1 MIRAIV
7 AAWLLLL
14 TAVPLG
20 AEDTP
25 AIIDA
30 GAMVH
35 PDLSD
40 TGMVVSQEAL
50 ASAVGAEI
58 LAQGGN
64 AVDAAVATGFALA
77 VTLPQAGN
85 IGGGGFMLVHLAE
98 EGRTVAID
106 YRESAPQAAHADMFL
121 DKSGE
126 VDRRQATLTHLAA
139 GVPGTVAGLLHA
151 LEHYGTMDREQV
163 LAPAIRLAEEGIR
176 VTPAL
181 AHSLERSASRLQ
193 RNETSRQYFFREDG
207 SALQPGD
214 LWRQPDLAW
223 SLTEIATHGAEAFY
237 RGAIADKLIAEMERG
252 GGLMTREDLAAYQA
266 VEREPVR
273 GSYRGYDVVSMPPPS
288 SGGVHLVQMLNV
300 LEGWPLGEMEH
311 NSAAYL
317 HYLVETMRRAY
328 ADRSKYLGDPD
339 FHDVPV
345 AELTDKV
352 YGEQLR
358 GMISAERATPSR
370 QVAPGLPV
378 ITESPQTTH
387 YSVWDRAGNVVSNT
401 YTLNF
406 SYGNGISV
414 PGAGFLLNN
423 EMDDFSAKPGEP
435 NAFGLVGGEANA
447 VAPGKRPLSSMTPT
461 LVFRDGEPLL
471 ATGSPGGSTI
481 ITIVLQ
487 ILLNVIDFDMNIAE
501 ATAAPRI
508 HHQWLPDQI
517 MWEKGISADTRAL
530 LEARGHTFA
539 TSIRPM
545 GRAQSI
551 MRRNDVL
558 EGAADP
564 RWPGAGAASA
574 TRITEKGMEQE
585 VER

>member
-106 YRESAPQAAHADMFL
+106 YRETAPQAARADMFL
-121 DKSGE
+121 DESGE

>member
-1 MIRAIV
+1 MIRSIFRA
-7 AAWLLLL
+7 LLL
-14 TAVPLG
+14 TLLMGPAW
-20 AEDTP
+20 ADDTP

-30 GAMVH
+30 GAMSH
-35 PDLSD
+35 PELSR
-40 TGMVVSQEAL
+40 TGLVVSQEAL

-58 LAQGGN
+58 LAEGGN

-85 IGGGGFMLVHLAE
+85 IGGGGFMLVHLAD
-98 EGRTVAID
+98 EGKAIAID
-106 YRESAPQAAHADMFL
+106 YRETAPQRARADIFL
-121 DKSGE
+121 DESGE
-126 VDRRQATLTHLAA
+126 VDRHKATLTHLAA

-151 LEHYGTMDREQV
+151 LEHYGTMSREEV
-163 LAPAIRLAEEGIR
+163 LTPAIRLAKEGVR

-193 RNETSRQYFFREDG
+193 RNDASRQYFFHDDG
-207 SALQPGD
+207 ALLRPGD
-214 LWRQPDLAW
+214 VWQQADLAW
-223 SLTEIATHGAEAFY
+223 SLTEIAEHGADAFY
-237 RGAIADKLIAEMERG
+237 RGAIADKLVAEMERG
-252 GGLMTREDLAAYQA
+252 GGLMTRADLEAYRV

-273 GSYRGYDVVSMPPPS
+273 GSYRGYEVVSMPPPS
-288 SGGVHLVQMLNV
+288 SGGVHLVQMLNM
-300 LEGWPLGEMEH
+300 LEGWPLTEMEH

-317 HYLVETMRRAY
+317 HYLVEAMRRAY
-328 ADRSKYLGDPD
+328 ADRSQYLGDPD
-339 FHDVPV
+339 FHEVPV
-345 AELTDKV
+345 AELIDKS
-352 YGEQLR
+352 YANRLR
-358 GMISAERATPSR
+358 NAVSDRATPSSD
-370 QVAPGLPV
+370 VAPGLPP
-378 ITESPQTTH
+378 ISENPQTTH
-387 YSVWDRAGNVVSNT
+387 YSVWDRAGNVVTNT

-447 VAPGKRPLSSMTPT
+447 VGPGKRPLSSMTPT
-461 LVFRDGEPLL
+461 LVYFDGEPII

-530 LEARGHTFA
+530 LETKGHTFA

-551 MRRNDVL
+551 MRRNGVL

-564 RWPGAGAASA
+564 RWPGAGAVSA
-574 TRITEKGMEQE
+574 TRAAQDESREESEQ
-585 VER
+585 

>member
-1 MIRAIV
+1 MIRSIFT
-7 AAWLLLL
+7 AWLLMLV
-14 TAVPLG
+14 AVPLW
-20 AEDTP
+20 ADEPP

-30 GAMVH
+30 GAMFH
-35 PDLSD
+35 PDLSES
-40 TGMVVSQEAL
+40 GMVVSQEAL

-85 IGGGGFMLVHLAE
+85 IGGGGFMLVYLADE
-98 EGRTVAID
+98 DRTVAID
-106 YRESAPQAAHADMFL
+106 YRETAPRAADADLFL
-121 DKSGE
+121 DETGA
-126 VDRRQATLTHLAA
+126 VDRRKATLTHLAA

-151 LEHYGTMDREQV
+151 LERYGTMDREEV

-193 RNETSRQYFFREDG
+193 RNEASRQYFFREDG
-207 SALQPGD
+207 SLLRPGD
-214 LWRQPDLAW
+214 LWQQSDLAW
-223 SLTEIATHGAEAFY
+223 SLTEIAQQGAAAFY
-237 RGAIADKLIAEMERG
+237 QGAIADKLIAEMERG
-252 GGLMTREDLAAYQA
+252 GGLMSREDLAGYEAL
-266 VEREPVR
+266 ERTPVR
-273 GSYRGYDVVSMPPPS
+273 GSYRGYEVVSMPPPS
-288 SGGVHLVQMLNV
+288 SGGVHLVQMLNM
-300 LEGWPLGEMEH
+300 LEGWPLAEMEH

-317 HYLVETMRRAY
+317 HYLVEAMRRAY
-328 ADRSKYLGDPD
+328 ADRSQYLGDPD
-339 FHDVPV
+339 FHEVPV
-345 AELTDKV
+345 AELTDKA
-352 YGEQLR
+352 YAERLR
-358 GMISAERATPSR
+358 GTISADRATPSQ
-370 QVAPGLPV
+370 QVAPGLPAGS
-378 ITESPQTTH
+378 ESPQTTH
-387 YSVWDRAGNVVSNT
+387 YSVWDRAGNVVTNT

-447 VAPGKRPLSSMTPT
+447 VGPGKRPLSSMTPT
-461 LVFRDGEPLL
+461 LVFRDGEPVL

-564 RWPGAGAASA
+564 RWPGAGAVSA
-574 TRITEKGMEQE
+574 TRILDKEGHDE
-585 VER
+585 

>member
-1 MIRAIV
+1 MIRSIFTAG
-7 AAWLLLL
+7 LLALL
-14 TAVPLG
+14 ALTVWAD
-20 AEDTP
+20 ETP

-30 GAMVH
+30 GAMFH
-35 PDLSD
+35 PELSR
-40 TGMVVSQEAL
+40 TGLVVSQEAV
-50 ASAVGAEI
+50 ASAVGADI
-58 LAQGGN
+58 LAAGGN

-85 IGGGGFMLVHLAE
+85 LGGGGFMLVHLAE

-106 YRESAPQAAHADMFL
+106 YRETAPGAAGRDVFL
-121 DKSGE
+121 DGSGE
-126 VDRRQATLTHLAA
+126 VDRRKATLSHLAA

-151 LEHYGTMDREQV
+151 LEHYGTMSREQV

-193 RNETSRQYFFREDG
+193 RNDASRRYFFREDG
-207 SALQPGD
+207 SLLRPDD
-214 LWRQPDLAW
+214 LWQQADLAW
-223 SLTEIATHGAEAFY
+223 SLAEIARYGAEAFY
-237 RGAIADKLIAEMERG
+237 RGTIADKLIAEMERG
-252 GGLMTREDLAAYQA
+252 GGLISREDLRAYRV

-273 GSYRGYDVVSMPPPS
+273 GHYRGYEVVSMPPPS
-288 SGGVHLVQMLNV
+288 SGGIHLVQMLNL
-300 LEGWPLGEMEH
+300 LEGWSLPELEH

-317 HYLVETMRRAY
+317 HYLVEVMRRAY
-328 ADRSKYLGDPD
+328 ADRSQYLGDPD
-339 FHDVPV
+339 FHDVPMARLIDKQY
-345 AELTDKV
+345 AERLRATISTD
-352 YGEQLR
+352 
-358 GMISAERATPSR
+358 RATPSSE
-370 QVAPGLPV
+370 VSPGLPV
-378 ITESPQTTH
+378 RPESSQTTH
-387 YSVWDRAGNVVSNT
+387 YSVWDQAGNVVTNT

-414 PGAGFLLNN
+414 AGAGFLLNN

-447 VAPGKRPLSSMTPT
+447 IAPGKRPLSSMTPT
-461 LVFRDGEPLL
+461 LVFRDGQPIL

-508 HHQWLPDQI
+508 HHQWLPDQV
-517 MWEKGISADTRAL
+517 MWEPGISADTRAL
-530 LEARGHTFA
+530 LEAKGHTLSD
-539 TSIRPM
+539 TVRPM

-551 MRRNDVL
+551 MRRDGVL
-558 EGAADP
+558 AGAADP
-564 RWPGAGAASA
+564 RWPGAGAVSA
-574 TRITEKGMEQE
+574 IAVSHENDTRAGQ
-585 VER
+585 

>member
-106 YRESAPQAAHADMFL
+106 YRETAPQAARADMFL
-121 DKSGE
+121 DESGE

-300 LEGWPLGEMEH
+300 LEGWSLGEMEH

-471 ATGSPGGSTI
+471 ATGSPGGGTI

-551 MRRNDVL
+551 MRRNEVL

-585 VER
+585 VKR